1 MIIFSLYLHFLPG
14 LKYELALCLNR
25 TAEIPD
31 LHREENTVFVGF
43 RSKRQEKTFFNY
55 LLIDPT
61 VIKSLDSTLLNH
73 DGSEHDMFQG
83 FVEAIFYV
91 GKGKCLRSFQ
101 HLKDAKRGV
110 SEKKKPIQVRRN
122 ISIYKKNIKSI
133 HFLKIVS
140 SQYEVLINSCYR
152 YIPYTCSWVY
162 YYYYYYYYYY

>member
-1 MIIFSLYLHFLPG
+1 MIIFSLYLTFLPG
-14 LKYELALCLNR
+14 FKYELALCLNG

-31 LHREENTVFVGF
+31 LHREENTVFVEF
-43 RSKRQEKTFFNY
+43 RSKGQAKTFFNY

-73 DGSEHDMFQG
+73 DGSEHDMFQS

-110 SEKKKPIQVRRN
+110 SGKKKPIQVRRN
-122 ISIYKKNIKSI
+122 IS
-133 HFLKIVS
+133 F
-140 SQYEVLINSCYR
+140 
-152 YIPYTCSWVY
+152 
-162 YYYYYYYYYY
+162 

>member
-1 MIIFSLYLHFLPG
+1 MQDDYFLYLHFLSG
-14 LKYELALCLNR
+14 FKYELALCLNG

-31 LHREENTVFVGF
+31 LHREENTVFVEF
-43 RSKRQEKTFFNY
+43 RSKGQAKTFFNY

-73 DGSEHDMFQG
+73 NGSEHDMFQS

-110 SEKKKPIQVRRN
+110 SEKKKPIQVR
-122 ISIYKKNIKSI
+122 IGTFLYIYKKI
-133 HFLKIVS
+133 
-140 SQYEVLINSCYR
+140 
-152 YIPYTCSWVY
+152 
-162 YYYYYYYYYY
+162 